1 MQFTTRTKI
10 TFLFTLLV
18 AGILAILDVII
29 FQTADHAW
37 QTEKQAYVAKV
48 MHAMYTPDQ
57 AKKELEHVEIRDA
70 SGVIIHQQ

>member
-1 MQFTTRTKI
+1 MHLTTRTKI
-10 TFLFTLLV
+10 TILFTLLV
-18 AGILAILDVII
+18 AGILALLDVII

-37 QTEKQAYVAKV
+37 QQQKKAYVTKV

-70 SGVIIHQQ
+70 SGAIIHQQ

>member
-10 TFLFTLLV
+10 TILFTLLV
-18 AGILAILDVII
+18 AGILVMLDVII

-37 QTEKQAYVAKV
+37 QKEKQTYVARV

-70 SGVIIHQQ
+70 SGTIIHQQ